1 MEHCPSVLS
10 QIFGVRLLQMLQRCS
25 ELAKC
30 SQIWCRR
37 PKNLLCV
44 PAAPKSP
51 KPCLLKTQTLCS
63 ALPFLVLLSGWLTIM
78 MIMNDDPGW
87 DLVDQAEYHEDTDDE
102 KLYIVLPT
110 V

>member
-1 MEHCPSVLS
+1 MQPDLVLPPQKS
-10 QIFGVRLLQMLQRCS
+10 
-25 ELAKC
+25 
-30 SQIWCRR
+30 
-37 PKNLLCV
+37 
-44 PAAPKSP
+44 AAPKSP

-63 ALPFLVLLSGWLTIM
+63 ALPFLVLLSGQLTIM

-110 V
+110 VQYVQGVSKKNCAQ